1 MRCRGLHRLA
11 NPAYISQFLFPGL
24 LHIAPYCVPGGVRV
38 VSEVSGSHITDSFT
52 LDPRVAMGTGCSQLG
67 EFTPDGF
74 LHLHS
79 TWQCPTVQPMAD

>member
-1 MRCRGLHRLA
+1 MRCRHLLGLA
-11 NPAYISQFLFPGL
+11 NPPYLSWFPFPAL

-79 TWQCPTVQPMAD
+79 TWQCTTVQPMAD

>member
-1 MRCRGLHRLA
+1 MRCRGLLGFA
-11 NPAYISQFLFPGL
+11 NTPYSRGFLYSGL
-24 LHIAPYCVPGGVRV
+24 QSVAPHCVPGGVRV

-79 TWQCPTVQPMAD
+79 TWQCTTVQPMAD